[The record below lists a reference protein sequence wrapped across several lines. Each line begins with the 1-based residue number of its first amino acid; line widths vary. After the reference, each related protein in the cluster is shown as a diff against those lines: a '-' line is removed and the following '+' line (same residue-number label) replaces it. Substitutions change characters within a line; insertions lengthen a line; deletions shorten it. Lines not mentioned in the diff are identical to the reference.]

1 MGKHSIA
8 LSLTSS
14 PVLRG
19 RIEEGESRKGDLSQE
34 RDRHDLKL
42 ASAPA
47 VACPLLYPPPYDG
60 GGNKKVPKTKNAGD
74 KAPAFPFVQVAAS
87 GLLIVVEAT
96 LARLVVTL
104 AARPVGRTLVT
115 TCRPG
120 DFAATTTV
128 ETATAAGRR
137 RTAGEVGAS
146 IAHRA
151 AVAAARASAAITTA
165 AAAAAVTAAA
175 TVAAATTAAAIT
187 TATAATV
194 AATTTAA
201 AVGRTRTTRAEAAA
215 IATATAAESAAAT
228 TTGLAFNG
236 FADGDR
242 STIEQRAVHGLHGR
256 GALIICFHLEEGEAA
271 AAAGLAIHDH
281 F

>member
-1 MGKHSIA
+1 M
-8 LSLTSS
+8 
-14 PVLRG
+14 
-19 RIEEGESRKGDLSQE
+19 
-34 RDRHDLKL
+34 
-42 ASAPA
+42 
-47 VACPLLYPPPYDG
+47 
-60 GGNKKVPKTKNAGD
+60 
-74 KAPAFPFVQVAAS
+74 
-87 GLLIVVEAT
+87 IVVEAA
-96 LARLVVTL
+96 LARLVITL

-128 ETATAAGRR
+128 ETAAGRR

-151 AVAAARASAAITTA
+151 AVAAATTAGAGAAVTTA
-165 AAAAAVTAAA
+165 ATAAAVTAAA
-175 TVAAATTAAAIT
+175 TVAAATTAAAIA

-194 AATTTAA
+194 AAATTAS
-201 AVGRTRTTRAEAAA
+201 AVGRTRTTRTEAAT
-215 IATATAAESAAAT
+215 IATAATAAAESAAAT
-228 TTGLAFNG
+228 TTGLTFDG

-242 STIEQRAVHGLHGR
+242 PTIEQRAVHGLHGR
-256 GALIICFHLEEGEAA
+256 GALIICFHLEEGEAT

>member
-1 MGKHSIA
+1 
-8 LSLTSS
+8 
-14 PVLRG
+14 
-19 RIEEGESRKGDLSQE
+19 
-34 RDRHDLKL
+34 
-42 ASAPA
+42 
-47 VACPLLYPPPYDG
+47 
-60 GGNKKVPKTKNAGD
+60 
-74 KAPAFPFVQVAAS
+74 
-87 GLLIVVEAT
+87 LIVVEAT
-96 LARLVVTL
+96 LARFVIAL
-104 AARPVGRTLVT
+104 ATRPVGRTLVPSSG
-115 TCRPG
+115 PG
-120 DFAATTTV
+120 DFAAATAI
-128 ETATAAGRR
+128 ETAASRR

-151 AVAAARASAAITTA
+151 AVATTTATGASAAVTTA
-165 AAAAAVTAAA
+165 ATAAAVTAAA

-201 AVGRTRTTRAEAAA
+201 AVGRTRTTRTEAAA

-228 TTGLAFNG
+228 TTGLTFNG

-256 GALIICFHLEEGEAA
+256 GALIICFHLEEGEAT

>member
-1 MGKHSIA
+1 VRPK
-8 LSLTSS
+8 
-14 PVLRG
+14 
-19 RIEEGESRKGDLSQE
+19 RKTPRQ
-34 RDRHDLKL
+34 
-42 ASAPA
+42 
-47 VACPLLYPPPYDG
+47 
-60 GGNKKVPKTKNAGD
+60 T
-74 KAPAFPFVQVAAS
+74 PAFPFVQVAVS

-96 LARLVVTL
+96 LARLVIAL
-104 AARPVGRTLVT
+104 AARPVGRTLVPSSG
-115 TCRPG
+115 PG
-120 DFAATTTV
+120 DFGTATAI
-128 ETATAAGRR
+128 ETAAGRR

-165 AAAAAVTAAA
+165 ATAAAVTAAA
-175 TVAAATTAAAIT
+175 TVAAATTAAAIATAT
-187 TATAATV
+187 TAAV
-194 AATTTAA
+194 AATTTAS
-201 AVGRTRTTRAEAAA
+201 AVGRTRTTRTEAAA
-215 IATATAAESAAAT
+215 IATATTTTAAESAAAA
-228 TTGLAFNG
+228 TGLTFNG